1 MEIELRKL
9 FIDCSDIDIVNQFG
23 LETEE
28 KHISELSH
36 NDLINDQ
43 PYARIRRFN
52 SSANRLVKS
61 LQRVQGLG
69 LLLREE
75 KLIIEENGVVID
87 VLLEHRDACRDAYI
101 NFDVMIEKVKT
112 LCRYYFFMDIL
123 KTDNF
128 PHWWQALEQYKVLG
142 AEKWNYISVF
152 LSYCKQL
159 YFDPI
164 VQKVIQIRNDDL
176 HFDSPFDLIEY
187 DFKEGTLIPVI
198 VKYVHSN
205 QDLHN
210 DLVHSINLLIH
221 VISSLQCVI
230 VNITVYDL
238 YMHLQYLGLSHPRLY
253 KVNERY
259 KVERDKFNDQ
269 NNSEVD

>member
-1 MEIELRKL
+1 M
-9 FIDCSDIDIVNQFG
+9 
-23 LETEE
+23 
-28 KHISELSH
+28 
-36 NDLINDQ
+36 
-43 PYARIRRFN
+43 RFN

-75 KLIIEENGVVID
+75 KLIIEENEAVID

-112 LCRYYFFMDIL
+112 LCRYYLFMDIL

-152 LSYCKQL
+152 FSYCKQL

-187 DFKEGTLIPVI
+187 DFKEGTLIPVAI
-198 VKYVHSN
+198 KYVNSN

-210 DLVHSINLLIH
+210 DLVHSVNLLIP
-221 VISSLQCVI
+221 VISSLQSI
-230 VNITVYDL
+230 LENISIYDL
-238 YMHLQYLGLSHPRLY
+238 YMQLEHKGLTHSRLY

-259 KVERDKFNDQ
+259 KAERKNFNCQ
-269 NNSEVD
+269 NNRAIE